1 MHRLSLSE
9 HPLMKLSALG
19 SHLIMQRP
27 YWIGLVLL
35 WAGVTG
41 LSYAWNVHT
50 VEAYAE
56 RMAVFRG
63 RLVFEVIQASRV
75 WEEAHGDGVIQARL
89 PTGNTKTLSR
99 HKREFNPASMTRQL
113 DTMLARETDMR
124 VRLTSLNPL
133 NPDNAPESWERLA
146 LETFNRGAPEYIDHL
161 NGKTQH
167 LYRYMAPL
175 KTLDSCLPCH
185 AGQGYKAGDVRGAMS
200 ITQDANYIMRNVASQ
215 LDNLR
220 TQHIAAFLLLA
231 MVTWVSL
238 SMIRR
243 HILTIETERD
253 RRRRMADRLARKVD
267 ELKQTQTELV
277 QSEKQASLGRMVAGF
292 AHEVNTPVGVA
303 VGAASHAQEALGEI
317 ERLLGSEEVSEA
329 DLRGQLAIIS
339 ESSALTLSNLKR
351 AAALVQSFKRTS
363 VDQISD
369 HDRDYEMAELI
380 DDVRRSLHNVFKR
393 TRIAIHIDCPDRLKL
408 HGPAG
413 AVEQILTNLLMNSF
427 HHAYDDGARAGSIHI
442 RVRLDTTGN
451 LELRYEDDGAGMNAE
466 ALAKIFEPFYT
477 TRRGKGG
484 SGLGLYMVY
493 SLATVK
499 LAGSITC
506 SSEPGKGARFILTYP
521 ANTAP
526 TMGKAS

>member
-1 MHRLSLSE
+1 
-9 HPLMKLSALG
+9 
-19 SHLIMQRP
+19 
-27 YWIGLVLL
+27 
-35 WAGVTG
+35 
-41 LSYAWNVHT
+41 
-50 VEAYAE
+50 
-56 RMAVFRG
+56 
-63 RLVFEVIQASRV
+63 
-75 WEEAHGDGVIQARL
+75 
-89 PTGNTKTLSR
+89 
-99 HKREFNPASMTRQL
+99 
-113 DTMLARETDMR
+113 
-124 VRLTSLNPL
+124 
-133 NPDNAPESWERLA
+133 
-146 LETFNRGAPEYIDHL
+146 
-161 NGKTQH
+161 
-167 LYRYMAPL
+167 
-175 KTLDSCLPCH
+175 
-185 AGQGYKAGDVRGAMS
+185 
-200 ITQDANYIMRNVASQ
+200 
-215 LDNLR
+215 
-220 TQHIAAFLLLA
+220 
-231 MVTWVSL
+231 
-238 SMIRR
+238 MIRR

-303 VGAASHAQEALGEI
+303 VGAASHAQEARGEI